1 MAERQEHQPGTHAP
15 LTGHYEELNIFG
27 TRLGRWSMCVKESD
41 CRTRHEASV
50 GGRWRRPDT
59 CMSRRDIR
67 AAWAAA
73 MPDEVAALS
82 AIIELKRKARSD
94 Y

>member
-1 MAERQEHQPGTHAP
+1 M
-15 LTGHYEELNIFG
+15 
-27 TRLGRWSMCVKESD
+27 KESD

-50 GGRWRRPDT
+50 GGRWRRRPDT

-82 AIIELKRKARSD
+82 AIIELKRKGRSN